1 MHGRDYCRYSRAVFS
16 EDFELFKALIF
27 FCSFPFHS
35 FFLLSDFFRLQCG
48 VAKISHKIYSVKQ
61 FLKKI
66 ILASVYA
73 GAFLF
78 HKVVEE

>member
-1 MHGRDYCRYSRAVFS
+1 MHGRDYGRYSRAVFS
-16 EDFELFKALIF
+16 EEFELFKTLIF

-35 FFLLSDFFRLQCG
+35 FFLLPDLFRLQCG
-48 VAKISHKIYSVKQ
+48 VAKTLHKIDSVKQ

-73 GAFLF
+73 GAFLISQSR
-78 HKVVEE
+78 